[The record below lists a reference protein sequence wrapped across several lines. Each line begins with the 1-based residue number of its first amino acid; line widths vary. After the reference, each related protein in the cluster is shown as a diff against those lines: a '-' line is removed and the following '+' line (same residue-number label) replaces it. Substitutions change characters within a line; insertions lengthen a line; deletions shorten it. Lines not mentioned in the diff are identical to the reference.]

1 MNYQY
6 PFILLEVPHRAPP
19 TAWMVRDEAHLI
31 EAAAAATDN
40 DLDDLDQ
47 GDLIEIITDDLSWH
61 RVVPMDTIWFDDC
74 GFAEVAWTK
83 HWPMHQ
89 QLAAFRAV
97 TDCAEAEKW
106 DRLGR
111 S

>member
-1 MNYQY
+1 MNYKY
-6 PFILLEVPHRAPP
+6 PFILLEVPHRRPP
-19 TAWMVRDEAHLI
+19 TAWLVRDEAHLL
-31 EAAAAATDN
+31 EAAAAATDEI
-40 DLDDLDQ
+40 LEDLDQ
-47 GDLIEIITDDLSWH
+47 GDLIEVITDDLSWH
-61 RVVPMDTIWFDDC
+61 QVVPMDAIQFDDC
-74 GFAEVAWTK
+74 GFAEVTGDN
-83 HWPMHQ
+83 WPMHQ